1 MCDVD
6 TCLIIRRDQPTMIKT
21 DNYDSINV
29 GDDGFLI
36 PLRTNVEYFDA
47 PEENCR
53 ILLP

>member
-1 MCDVD
+1 MVFRHQQHDESN
-6 TCLIIRRDQPTMIKT
+6 T

-29 GDDGFLI
+29 GDDGLLI